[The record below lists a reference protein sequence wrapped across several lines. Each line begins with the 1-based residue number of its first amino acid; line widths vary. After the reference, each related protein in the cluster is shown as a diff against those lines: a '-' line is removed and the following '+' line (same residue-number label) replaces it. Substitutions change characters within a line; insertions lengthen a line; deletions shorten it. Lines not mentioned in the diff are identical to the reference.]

1 PGPPP
6 MGAYLARRLLL
17 AIPTMVIVYT
27 LAFLLVHA
35 TPGGPWD
42 NAEKPL
48 APQVIANLKAKYHL
62 DAPLWTQYLLYLD
75 NALHGSLG
83 PSYVN
88 TSQDV
93 SEIIA
98 EFFPVSTQLGAA
110 AMLFAIAVGIP
121 LGTLAAVYRN
131 TPVDYVA
138 TGIVVLGISI
148 PNYVMATLL
157 VTVFAVLL
165 HWLPTGGWRGL
176 LDIRVLIPMVAIG
189 FRPATTLARYLRT
202 SLLEVL
208 HQDYIRTARAK
219 GLAGS
224 RVIVR
229 HGLRN
234 ALTPIATVSG
244 ILVADVITG
253 SFFVETITRVPG
265 IGRYF
270 VTATTGR
277 DYPVLLALALLF
289 ALIIITMNILVDLS
303 YAALDPQ
310 VRYG

>member
-1 PGPPP
+1 
-6 MGAYLARRLLL
+6 MGAYLARRILL
-17 AIPTMVIVYT
+17 AIPTMAIVFT
-27 LAFLLVHA
+27 LAFVLVHS

-48 APQVIANLKAKYHL
+48 APQVIENLKVSYHL
-62 DAPLWTQYLLYLD
+62 DEPLWKQYLLYLD
-75 NALHGSLG
+75 NAAHGSLG

-93 SEIIA
+93 SDIIA
-98 EFFPVSTQLGAA
+98 SFFPVSMQLGSA
-110 AMLFAIAVGIP
+110 AMAFAIAVGVP
-121 LGTLAAVYRN
+121 LGALAAVYRN
-131 TPVDYVA
+131 TVVDYAA

-148 PNYVMATLL
+148 PNYVMATIL
-157 VTVFAVLL
+157 VTVFAVWL
-165 HWLPTGGWRGL
+165 HWVPTGGWRGL
-176 LDIRVLIPMVAIG
+176 FDVRLLIPMIAIG

-208 HQDYIRTARAK
+208 QQDYVRTARAK
-219 GLAGS
+219 GLVGS
-224 RVIVR
+224 RVVVR
-229 HGLRN
+229 HALRN

-244 ILVADVITG
+244 ILVADVVTG

-289 ALIIITMNILVDLS
+289 AVIIIIMNILVDLS
-303 YAALDPQ
+303 YALLDPQ

>member
-1 PGPPP
+1 
-6 MGAYLARRLLL
+6 MGRYLARRLLL
-17 AIPTMVIVYT
+17 AIPTMAIVYT
-27 LAFLLVHA
+27 LAFVLVHS

-48 APQVIANLKAKYHL
+48 APQVIANLKIAYHL
-62 DAPLWTQYLLYLD
+62 DQPLWKQYLLYLD
-75 NALHGSLG
+75 NVLHGSLG

-93 SEIIA
+93 SDIIRA
-98 EFFPVSTQLGAA
+98 FFPVSLQLGTA

-131 TPVDYVA
+131 TVVDYAA

-148 PNYVMATLL
+148 PNYVMATLM
-157 VTVFAVLL
+157 VTVLAVWL

-176 LDIRVLIPMVAIG
+176 LDVRVLIPMTAIG
-189 FRPATTLARYLRT
+189 LRPATTLARYLRT

-208 HQDYIRTARAK
+208 HQDYVRTARAK
-219 GLAGS
+219 GLVGF
-224 RVIVR
+224 RVVVR
-229 HGLRN
+229 HALRN
-234 ALTPIATVSG
+234 ALTPVATVSG
-244 ILVADVITG
+244 ILVADVVTG

-289 ALIIITMNILVDLS
+289 AVIIVVMNIIVDLS
-303 YAALDPQ
+303 YAVLDPQ

>member
-1 PGPPP
+1 
-6 MGAYLARRLLL
+6 MGAYLVRRLLL
-17 AIPTMVIVYT
+17 AVPTMVIVYT
-27 LAFLLVHA
+27 LAFVLIHA

-48 APQVIANLKAKYHL
+48 APQVIANLKAKYHM
-62 DAPLWTQYLLYLD
+62 DAPLWTQYALYLG

-93 SEIIA
+93 SDIIA
-98 EFFPVSTQLGAA
+98 AFFPVSMQLGAA
-110 AMLFAIAVGIP
+110 AMLFAIVVGIP

-131 TPVDYVA
+131 TAVDYAA

-157 VTVFAVLL
+157 VTIFAVVL
-165 HWLPTGGWRGL
+165 HWVPTGGWRGL
-176 LDIRVLIPMVAIG
+176 LDVRVLIPMTAIG

-219 GLAGS
+219 GLAGA
-224 RVIVR
+224 RVVVR
-229 HGLRN
+229 HALRN

-244 ILVADVITG
+244 ILVADVVTG

-289 ALIIITMNILVDLS
+289 AIIIITMNILVDLS
-303 YAALDPQ
+303 YAVLDPQ

>member
-1 PGPPP
+1 
-6 MGAYLARRLLL
+6 MGAYLLRRLLL
-17 AIPTMVIVYT
+17 AIPTIAIVYT
-27 LAFLLVHA
+27 VAFLLVHA

-48 APQVIANLKAKYHL
+48 APQVIENIRIKYHL
-62 DAPLWTQYLLYLD
+62 NDPLWKQYLLYLND
-75 NALHGSLG
+75 ALHGSLG

-88 TSQDV
+88 TARDV

-98 EFFPVSTQLGAA
+98 DFFPVSIQLGAV
-110 AMLFAIAVGIP
+110 AMLFAVVVGIP

-131 TPVDYVA
+131 TPVDYA
-138 TGIVVLGISI
+138 AIGVVVTGISI
-148 PNYVMATLL
+148 PNYVMATIL
-157 VTVFAVLL
+157 VTTLAVWL
-165 HWLPTGGWRGL
+165 HWLPTGGWGGVW
-176 LDIRVLIPMVAIG
+176 DIRILIPTVAIG

-208 HQDYIRTARAK
+208 GQDYIRTARAK
-219 GLAGS
+219 GLAG
-224 RVIVR
+224 RKIIVR
-229 HGLRN
+229 HALRN
-234 ALTPIATVSG
+234 ALVPIATISG

-289 ALIIITMNILVDLS
+289 GVIIITMNILVDLS

-310 VRYG
+310 VRYS

>member
-1 PGPPP
+1 
-6 MGAYLARRLLL
+6 MA
-17 AIPTMVIVYT
+17 IVYT
-27 LAFLLVHA
+27 VAFLLVHA

-48 APQVIANLKAKYHL
+48 APQVIENIRAKYHL
-62 DAPLWTQYLLYLD
+62 ADPLWKQYALYLRD
-75 NALHGSLG
+75 ALHGSLG

-88 TSQDV
+88 TARDV

-98 EFFPVSTQLGAA
+98 DFFPVSIQLGMV
-110 AMLFAIAVGIP
+110 AMAFAIVVGIP
-121 LGTLAAVYRN
+121 LGTLAASYRN
-131 TPVDYVA
+131 TYVDYLA
-138 TGIVVLGISI
+138 TGIVVTGISI
-148 PNYVMATLL
+148 PNYVTATIL
-157 VTVFAVLL
+157 VTVLAVYL
-165 HWLPTGGWRGL
+165 HWLPTGGWGGVFDVR
-176 LDIRVLIPMVAIG
+176 IIIPAIAIG

-208 HQDYIRTARAK
+208 NQDYVRTARAK
-219 GLAGS
+219 GLA
-224 RVIVR
+224 RKTVIIR
-229 HGLRN
+229 HALRN
-234 ALTPIATVSG
+234 GLIPIATVSG
-244 ILVADVITG
+244 ILIADVITG

-289 ALIIITMNILVDLS
+289 GMIIITMNILVDLA

-310 VRYG
+310 IRYG

>member
-1 PGPPP
+1 V
-6 MGAYLARRLLL
+6 GAYLVRRLLL
-17 AIPTMVIVYT
+17 AIPTMAIVYT
-27 LAFLLVHA
+27 VAFLLVHA

-48 APQVIANLKAKYHL
+48 APQVIENIKRKFHL
-62 DAPLWTQYLLYLD
+62 NEPLWRQYVLYLQD
-75 NALHGSLG
+75 ALHGSLG

-88 TSQDV
+88 AARDV

-98 EFFPVSTQLGAA
+98 DFFPVSLQLGAM
-110 AMLFAIAVGIP
+110 AMLFAIASGIP
-121 LGTLAAVYRN
+121 LGALAAVYRN
-131 TPVDYVA
+131 TPLDYA
-138 TGIVVLGISI
+138 ALGIIVLGISI
-148 PNYVMATLL
+148 PNYVMATIL
-157 VTVFAVLL
+157 VTVLAVVL
-165 HWLPTGGWRGL
+165 HWLPTGGWGGV
-176 LDIRVLIPMVAIG
+176 LDIRVVIPAVAIG
-189 FRPATTLARYLRT
+189 FLPATTLARFLRT

-208 HQDYIRTARAK
+208 GQDYIRTARAK
-219 GLAGS
+219 GLSGVGV
-224 RVIVR
+224 VIK

-234 ALTPIATVSG
+234 ALIPIATVSG

-277 DYPVLLALALLF
+277 DYPVLLGLALLF
-289 ALIIITMNILVDLS
+289 SVIIITMNILVDLT
-303 YAALDPQ
+303 YAVLDPQ

>member
-1 PGPPP
+1 VGS
-6 MGAYLARRLLL
+6 YLVRRLLL
-17 AIPTMVIVYT
+17 AFPTMAVVYT
-27 LAFLLVHA
+27 VAFFLVHA

-48 APQVIANLKAKYHL
+48 APQVIENIRLKFHL
-62 DAPLWTQYLLYLD
+62 NEPLWHQYLLYLRD
-75 NALHGSLG
+75 AAHGSLG

-88 TSQDV
+88 TSRDV
-93 SEIIA
+93 AEIIA
-98 EFFPVSTQLGAA
+98 DFFPVSIQLGAV
-110 AMLFAIAVGIP
+110 AMLFAIVVGIP

-131 TPVDYVA
+131 SPVDYVA
-138 TGIVVLGISI
+138 MGIVVLGISI
-148 PNYVMATLL
+148 PNYVMATIL
-157 VTVFAVLL
+157 VTVVAVLL
-165 HWLPTGGWRGL
+165 HWLPTGGWGGV
-176 LDIRVLIPMVAIG
+176 LDPRVIIPAVAIG

-208 HQDYIRTARAK
+208 GQDYIRTARAK
-219 GLAGS
+219 GLSG
-224 RVIVR
+224 RGVVLR
-229 HGLRN
+229 HALRN
-234 ALTPIATVSG
+234 ALVPIATVSG
-244 ILVADVITG
+244 ILVADVVTG

-289 ALIIITMNILVDLS
+289 GVVIITMNILVDLT

>member
-1 PGPPP
+1 VGF
-6 MGAYLARRLLL
+6 YLVRRLLL
-17 AIPTMVIVYT
+17 AIPTIALVYT
-27 LAFLLVHA
+27 VAFLLVHA

-48 APQVIANLKAKYHL
+48 APQVIENLKVKYHL
-62 DAPLWTQYLLYLD
+62 NEPLWRQYLLYLGD
-75 NALHGSLG
+75 AVHGSLG

-88 TSQDV
+88 TARDV

-98 EFFPVSTQLGAA
+98 DFFPVSIQLGML
-110 AMLFAIAVGIP
+110 AMLFAVAVGIP

-131 TPVDYVA
+131 TSVDYA
-138 TGIVVLGISI
+138 AMGLVVMGISI
-148 PNYVMATLL
+148 PNYVMATIL
-157 VTVFAVLL
+157 VTVLAVYL
-165 HWLPTGGWRGL
+165 HWVPTGGWAGVHDARA
-176 LDIRVLIPMVAIG
+176 IIPVIAIG

-208 HQDYIRTARAK
+208 GQDYIRTARAK
-219 GLAGS
+219 GLA
-224 RVIVR
+224 RWVVIAR

-234 ALTPIATVSG
+234 ALIPIATVSG

-289 ALIIITMNILVDLS
+289 GIIIITMNVLVDLS
-303 YAALDPQ
+303 YALLDPQ
-310 VRYG
+310 IRYG

>member
-1 PGPPP
+1 
-6 MGAYLARRLLL
+6 MA
-17 AIPTMVIVYT
+17 IVYT
-27 LAFLLVHA
+27 VAFLLVHA

-48 APQVIANLKAKYHL
+48 APQVIENLKIKYHL
-62 DAPLWTQYLLYLD
+62 NEPFWKQYLLYLRE
-75 NALHGSLG
+75 AAHGSLG

-88 TSQDV
+88 TARDV
-93 SEIIA
+93 SEIIVD
-98 EFFPVSTQLGAA
+98 FFPVSVQLGAV
-110 AMLFAIAVGIP
+110 AMLVALAMGIP

-131 TPVDYVA
+131 TSVDYMSM
-138 TGIVVLGISI
+138 GIVVIGISI
-148 PNYVMATLL
+148 PNYVMATVL
-157 VTVFAVLL
+157 VTVLAVLL
-165 HWLPTGGWRGL
+165 HWLPTGGWGGV
-176 LDIRVLIPMVAIG
+176 LDVRVIIPAIAIG

-208 HQDYIRTARAK
+208 GQDYIRTARAK
-219 GLAGS
+219 GLAGRS
-224 RVIVR
+224 VVIR

-234 ALTPIATVSG
+234 ALIPIATVSG
-244 ILVADVITG
+244 ILIADVITG

-289 ALIIITMNILVDLS
+289 GAIIITMNILVDLS
-303 YAALDPQ
+303 YAVLDPQ

>member
-1 PGPPP
+1 
-6 MGAYLARRLLL
+6 MGAYLTRRLLL
-17 AIPTMVIVYT
+17 AIPMMAIVYT

-48 APQVIANLKAKYHL
+48 APQVLANLKAKYHL
-62 DAPLWTQYLLYLD
+62 DDPLWKQYVLYLG
-75 NALHGSLG
+75 NAVHGSLG

-93 SEIIA
+93 AEIIR
-98 EFFPVSTQLGAA
+98 EFFPVSMQLGAA
-110 AMLFAIAVGIP
+110 AMVFAIATGIP

-131 TPVDYVA
+131 TPLDYAA
-138 TGIVVLGISI
+138 TGIVVIGISI

-176 LDIRVLIPMVAIG
+176 LDARVLIPMVAIG
-189 FRPATTLARYLRT
+189 FRPATTLARYLRA

-224 RVIVR
+224 RVVVR
-229 HGLRN
+229 HGVRN

-244 ILVADVITG
+244 FLVADVITG

-289 ALIIITMNILVDLS
+289 AVIIITMNLLVDLS
-303 YAALDPQ
+303 YALIDPQ
-310 VRYG
+310 VRYT

>member
-1 PGPPP
+1 V
-6 MGAYLARRLLL
+6 GAYLLRRVLL
-17 AIPTMVIVYT
+17 AIPTIAVVYT
-27 LAFLLVHA
+27 VAFLLVHA

-48 APQVIANLKAKYHL
+48 APQVIENIRIKYHL
-62 DAPLWTQYLLYLD
+62 NDPLWKQYLLYLND
-75 NALHGSLG
+75 ALHGSLG

-88 TSQDV
+88 TARDV

-98 EFFPVSTQLGAA
+98 DFFPVSIQLGAV
-110 AMLFAIAVGIP
+110 AMLLAVGVGIP
-121 LGTLAAVYRN
+121 LGTLDAVYRN
-131 TPVDYVA
+131 TPVDYA
-138 TGIVVLGISI
+138 AIGVVVTGISI
-148 PNYVMATLL
+148 PNYVMATIL
-157 VTVFAVLL
+157 VTTLAVWL
-165 HWLPTGGWRGL
+165 HWLPTGGWGGVW
-176 LDIRVLIPMVAIG
+176 DIRIIIPTVAIG

-208 HQDYIRTARAK
+208 GQDYIRTARAK
-219 GLAGS
+219 GLAG
-224 RVIVR
+224 RKVVVR

-234 ALTPIATVSG
+234 ALVPIATISG

-289 ALIIITMNILVDLS
+289 GVIIITMNILVDLS

-310 VRYG
+310 VRYA

>member
-1 PGPPP
+1 
-6 MGAYLARRLLL
+6 MGLYLARRLLL
-17 AIPTMVIVYT
+17 AVPTIAIVYT
-27 LAFLLVHA
+27 VAFVLVHA

-48 APQVIANLKAKYHL
+48 APQVIENLKIKYHL
-62 DAPLWTQYLLYLD
+62 TEPIWSQYMLYLRD
-75 NALHGSLG
+75 AAHGSLG

-88 TSQDV
+88 TSRDV

-98 EFFPVSTQLGAA
+98 DFFPVSIQLGAV
-110 AMLFAIAVGIP
+110 AMLLALAVGIP

-131 TPVDYVA
+131 TPIDYAAVGLVA
-138 TGIVVLGISI
+138 VGISI
-148 PNYVMATLL
+148 PNYVMATIL
-157 VTVFAVLL
+157 VTVLAVYL
-165 HWLPTGGWRGL
+165 HWLPTGGWGGV
-176 LDIRVLIPMVAIG
+176 LDIRIIIPALAIG

-202 SLLEVL
+202 SLLDVL
-208 HQDYIRTARAK
+208 NQDYIRTARAK
-219 GLAGS
+219 GLAGGI
-224 RVIVR
+224 VIIR

-234 ALTPIATVSG
+234 ALIPVATVSG
-244 ILVADVITG
+244 ILVADVVTG

-270 VTATTGR
+270 VTATSGR

-289 ALIIITMNILVDLS
+289 GVIIITMNILVDLS
-303 YAALDPQ
+303 YAVLDPQ

>member
-1 PGPPP
+1 

-17 AIPTMVIVYT
+17 AVPTMVIVYT

-62 DAPLWTQYLLYLD
+62 DAPLWTQYVLYLD
-75 NALHGSLG
+75 NAVHGSLG

-98 EFFPVSTQLGAA
+98 EFFPVSMQLGAA

-131 TPVDYVA
+131 TPVDYA
-138 TGIVVLGISI
+138 AMGAVVLGISI

-157 VTVFAVLL
+157 VTVFAVAL
-165 HWLPTGGWRGL
+165 HWVPTGGWRGL

-189 FRPATTLARYLRT
+189 FRPATILARYLRT

-224 RVIVR
+224 RVILR

-234 ALTPIATVSG
+234 ALTPVATVSG

>member
-1 PGPPP
+1 
-6 MGAYLARRLLL
+6 MGAYLLRRLLL
-17 AIPTMVIVYT
+17 AIPTIAIVYT
-27 LAFLLVHA
+27 VAFLLVHA

-48 APQVIANLKAKYHL
+48 APQVIENIRIKYHL
-62 DAPLWTQYLLYLD
+62 NDPLWKQYLLYLND
-75 NALHGSLG
+75 ALHGSLG

-88 TSQDV
+88 TARDV

-98 EFFPVSTQLGAA
+98 DFFPVSIQLGAVS
-110 AMLFAIAVGIP
+110 MLFAVVVGIP

-131 TPVDYVA
+131 TPVDYA
-138 TGIVVLGISI
+138 AIGVVVTGISI
-148 PNYVMATLL
+148 PNYVMATIL
-157 VTVFAVLL
+157 VTTLAVWL
-165 HWLPTGGWRGL
+165 HWLPTGGWGGVW
-176 LDIRVLIPMVAIG
+176 DIRILIPTIAIG

-208 HQDYIRTARAK
+208 GQDYIRTARAK
-219 GLAGS
+219 GLAG
-224 RVIVR
+224 RKVIVR
-229 HGLRN
+229 HALRN
-234 ALTPIATVSG
+234 ALVPIATISG

-289 ALIIITMNILVDLS
+289 GVIIITMNILVDLS

-310 VRYG
+310 VRYS

>member
-1 PGPPP
+1 
-6 MGAYLARRLLL
+6 
-17 AIPTMVIVYT
+17 MVTVYT
-27 LAFLLVHA
+27 VAFLLVHA

-48 APQVIANLKAKYHL
+48 APQVIENLKIKYHL
-62 DAPLWTQYLLYLD
+62 SDPLWRQYLLYLKD
-75 NALHGSLG
+75 ALHGSLG

-88 TSQDV
+88 TARDV

-98 EFFPVSTQLGAA
+98 DFFPVSIQLGLA
-110 AMLFAIAVGIP
+110 AMLFAIILGIP
-121 LGTLAAVYRN
+121 LGALAAVYRN
-131 TPVDYVA
+131 TPVDYVSM
-138 TGIVVLGISI
+138 GVVVMGISI
-148 PNYVMATLL
+148 PNYVMATILI
-157 VTVFAVLL
+157 TVLAVLL
-165 HWLPTGGWRGL
+165 HWLPTGGWGGM
-176 LDIRVLIPMVAIG
+176 LDVRVLIPAVAIG

-208 HQDYIRTARAK
+208 GQDYIRTARAK
-219 GLAGS
+219 GLSS
-224 RVIVR
+224 RRVVIR

-234 ALTPIATVSG
+234 ALIPIATVSG
-244 ILVADVITG
+244 ILIADVITG

-289 ALIIITMNILVDLS
+289 GLIIITMNILVDLS
-303 YAALDPQ
+303 YAVLDPQ

>member
-1 PGPPP
+1 
-6 MGAYLARRLLL
+6 MGAYLARRVAL
-17 AIPTMVIVYT
+17 AVPTMAVAYT
-27 LAFLLVHA
+27 LAFLLIHA

-48 APQVIANLKAKYHL
+48 APQVIENIKIKYHL
-62 DAPLWTQYLLYLD
+62 DQPIWVQYGLYLG
-75 NALHGSLG
+75 NVLHGSLG

-88 TSQDV
+88 TSEDV
-93 SEIIA
+93 VEIVRQ
-98 EFFPVSTQLGAA
+98 FFPVSIQLGAA
-110 AMLFAIAVGIP
+110 AMAFAIALGVP

-131 TPVDYVA
+131 TAVDYAA
-138 TGIVVLGISI
+138 TGMVVLGISV
-148 PNYVMATLL
+148 PNYVMASLL
-157 VTVFAVLL
+157 VTVFAVVL
-165 HWLPTGGWRGL
+165 HWLPTGGWGGL
-176 LDIRVLIPMVAIG
+176 FSVRLLIPMVAIG
-189 FRPATTLARYLRT
+189 FRPATILARYLRT

-219 GLAGS
+219 GLFGS
-224 RVIVR
+224 RVTVR
-229 HGLRN
+229 HALRN

-270 VTATTGR
+270 VTAVTGR

-289 ALIIITMNILVDLS
+289 AVVIITMNILVDLS
-303 YAALDPQ
+303 YAVLDPR
-310 VRYG
+310 VRYA

>member
-1 PGPPP
+1 
-6 MGAYLARRLLL
+6 MGTYLARRLLL
-17 AIPTMVIVYT
+17 AVPTIAIVYT
-27 LAFLLVHA
+27 VAFLLVHA

-48 APQVIANLKAKYHL
+48 APQVIENLKSKYHL
-62 DAPLWTQYLLYLD
+62 NEPIWTQYLLYLRD
-75 NALHGSLG
+75 AAHGSLG

-88 TSQDV
+88 TTRDV

-98 EFFPVSTQLGAA
+98 DFFPVSIQLGGV
-110 AMLFAIAVGIP
+110 AMLLALAVGIP

-131 TPVDYVA
+131 TPIDYAAVGLVA
-138 TGIVVLGISI
+138 VGISI
-148 PNYVMATLL
+148 PNYVMATIL
-157 VTVFAVLL
+157 VTVLAVYL
-165 HWLPTGGWRGL
+165 HWLPTGGWGGV
-176 LDIRVLIPMVAIG
+176 LDVRIIIPALAIG

-202 SLLEVL
+202 SLLDVL
-208 HQDYIRTARAK
+208 NQDYIRTARAK
-219 GLAGS
+219 GLAGGI
-224 RVIVR
+224 VIIR

-234 ALTPIATVSG
+234 ALIPVATVSG
-244 ILVADVITG
+244 ILVADVVTG

-289 ALIIITMNILVDLS
+289 GVIIITMNILVDLS

>member
-1 PGPPP
+1 
-6 MGAYLARRLLL
+6 MA
-17 AIPTMVIVYT
+17 VVYT
-27 LAFLLVHA
+27 VAFLLVHA

-48 APQVIANLKAKYHL
+48 APQVIENIRIKYHL
-62 DAPLWTQYLLYLD
+62 NDPLWKQYLLYLND
-75 NALHGSLG
+75 AVHGSLG

-88 TSQDV
+88 TARDV

-98 EFFPVSTQLGAA
+98 DFFPISLQLGVL
-110 AMLFAIAVGIP
+110 AMLFAVGVGVP

-131 TPVDYVA
+131 TPIDYA
-138 TGIVVLGISI
+138 AIGVVVTGISI
-148 PNYVMATLL
+148 PNYVMATIL
-157 VTVFAVLL
+157 VTTLAVWL
-165 HWLPTGGWRGL
+165 HWLPTGGWGGVW
-176 LDIRVLIPMVAIG
+176 DIRVIIPMVAIG

-208 HQDYIRTARAK
+208 GQDYIRTARAK
-219 GLAGS
+219 GLAS
-224 RVIVR
+224 RRVVVR

-234 ALTPIATVSG
+234 ALVPIATISG

-289 ALIIITMNILVDLS
+289 AVIIITMNILVDLS
-303 YAALDPQ
+303 YAVLDPQ
-310 VRYG
+310 VRYA

>member
-1 PGPPP
+1 VGS
-6 MGAYLARRLLL
+6 YLLRRLLL
-17 AIPTMVIVYT
+17 AIPTLAIVYT
-27 LAFLLVHA
+27 VAFLLVHA

-48 APQVIANLKAKYHL
+48 APQVIENLKAKYHL
-62 DAPLWTQYLLYLD
+62 DEPLWAQYLLYLRD
-75 NALHGSLG
+75 ALHGSLG

-88 TSQDV
+88 TARDV

-98 EFFPVSTQLGAA
+98 DFFPVSIQLGAV
-110 AMLFAIAVGIP
+110 AMVLAVALGIP
-121 LGTLAAVYRN
+121 LGTVAAVRRN
-131 TPVDYVA
+131 TLLDYTA
-138 TGIVVLGISI
+138 MGMVVMGISI
-148 PNYVMATLL
+148 PNYVLATIL
-157 VTVFAVLL
+157 VTVLAVLL
-165 HWLPTGGWRGL
+165 HWLPTGGWGGI
-176 LDIRVLIPMVAIG
+176 LDVRVIIPAVAIG

-208 HQDYIRTARAK
+208 SQDYMRTAWAK
-219 GLAGS
+219 GLPG
-224 RVIVR
+224 RTVVLR

-234 ALTPIATVSG
+234 ALIPIATVSG
-244 ILVADVITG
+244 ILIADVITG

-289 ALIIITMNILVDLS
+289 SVIIITMNILVDLS
-303 YAALDPQ
+303 YAVLDPQ
-310 VRYG
+310 IRYG

>member
-1 PGPPP
+1 
-6 MGAYLARRLLL
+6 MGAYLVRRLLL
-17 AIPTMVIVYT
+17 AVPTMVIVYT
-27 LAFLLVHA
+27 LAFVLVHA

-48 APQVIANLKAKYHL
+48 APQVIANLKAKYHM
-62 DAPLWTQYLLYLD
+62 DAPLWTQYILYLD

-98 EFFPVSTQLGAA
+98 EFFPVSMQLGAA

-131 TPVDYVA
+131 TAVDYAA

-157 VTVFAVLL
+157 VTIFAVVL
-165 HWLPTGGWRGL
+165 HWVPTGGWRGL
-176 LDIRVLIPMVAIG
+176 LDVRVLIPMTAIG

-219 GLAGS
+219 GLAGV
-224 RVIVR
+224 RVVVR
-229 HGLRN
+229 HALRN

-244 ILVADVITG
+244 ILVADVVTG

-289 ALIIITMNILVDLS
+289 AVIIITMNILVDLS
-303 YAALDPQ
+303 YALLDPQ

>member
-1 PGPPP
+1 
-6 MGAYLARRLLL
+6 MGAYLVRRLLL
-17 AIPTMVIVYT
+17 AVPTMIIVYT
-27 LAFLLVHA
+27 LAFVLIHA

-48 APQVIANLKAKYHL
+48 APQVIANLKAKYHM
-62 DAPLWTQYLLYLD
+62 DAPLWTQYALYLG

-93 SEIIA
+93 SDIIA
-98 EFFPVSTQLGAA
+98 AFFPVSMQLGAA
-110 AMLFAIAVGIP
+110 AMLFAIVVGIP
-121 LGTLAAVYRN
+121 LGTLAAIYRN
-131 TPVDYVA
+131 TVVDYAA

-157 VTVFAVLL
+157 VTIFAVVL
-165 HWLPTGGWRGL
+165 HWVPTGGWRGL
-176 LDIRVLIPMVAIG
+176 LDVRVLIPMTAIG

-219 GLAGS
+219 GLAGA
-224 RVIVR
+224 RVVLR
-229 HGLRN
+229 HALRN

-244 ILVADVITG
+244 ILVADVVTG

-289 ALIIITMNILVDLS
+289 AIIIITMNILVDLS
-303 YAALDPQ
+303 YALLDPQ

>member
-1 PGPPP
+1 VGR
-6 MGAYLARRLLL
+6 YLVRRLLL
-17 AIPTMVIVYT
+17 ALPTIALVYT
-27 LAFLLVHA
+27 LAFVLVHA

-48 APQVIANLKAKYHL
+48 APQVIENIRAKYHL
-62 DAPLWTQYLLYLD
+62 NDPLWKQYLLYLGE
-75 NALHGSLG
+75 ALHGSLG

-88 TSQDV
+88 TALDV
-93 SEIIA
+93 SDIIRD
-98 EFFPVSTQLGAA
+98 FFPVSVQLGAV
-110 AMLFAIAVGIP
+110 AMFFAVALGIP

-131 TPVDYVA
+131 THVDYLA
-138 TGIVVLGISI
+138 MGVVVMGISI
-148 PNYVMATLL
+148 PNYVTATIL
-157 VTVFAVLL
+157 VTVLAVYL
-165 HWLPTGGWRGL
+165 HWLPTGGWNGI
-176 LDIRVLIPMVAIG
+176 LDVRIIIPAVAIG
-189 FRPATTLARYLRT
+189 FRPAATLARYLRA

-219 GLAGS
+219 GVAGS
-224 RVIVR
+224 AIVIR
-229 HGLRN
+229 HALRN
-234 ALTPIATVSG
+234 GLIPVATVSG

-289 ALIIITMNILVDLS
+289 GVIIVSMNILVDLS

-310 VRYG
+310 IRYS

>member
-1 PGPPP
+1 
-6 MGAYLARRLLL
+6 MGAYLVRRLLL
-17 AIPTMVIVYT
+17 AVPTMVIVYT
-27 LAFLLVHA
+27 LAFVLIHA

-48 APQVIANLKAKYHL
+48 APQVIANLKAKYHM
-62 DAPLWTQYLLYLD
+62 DAPLWTQYALYLG

-93 SEIIA
+93 SDIIA
-98 EFFPVSTQLGAA
+98 AFFPVSMQLGAA
-110 AMLFAIAVGIP
+110 AMLFAIVVGIP

-131 TPVDYVA
+131 TVVDYAA

-157 VTVFAVLL
+157 VTIFAVVL
-165 HWLPTGGWRGL
+165 HWVPTGGWRGL
-176 LDIRVLIPMVAIG
+176 LDVRVLIPMTAIG

-219 GLAGS
+219 GLAGA

-229 HGLRN
+229 HALRN

-244 ILVADVITG
+244 ILVADVVTG

-289 ALIIITMNILVDLS
+289 AIIIITMNILVDLS
-303 YAALDPQ
+303 YALLDPQ

>member
-1 PGPPP
+1 
-6 MGAYLARRLLL
+6 MA
-17 AIPTMVIVYT
+17 IVYT
-27 LAFLLVHA
+27 VAFLLVHA

-48 APQVIANLKAKYHL
+48 APQVIENIRLKYHL
-62 DAPLWTQYLLYLD
+62 NEPLWKQYLLYLD
-75 NALHGSLG
+75 DAVHGSLG

-88 TSQDV
+88 RARDV

-98 EFFPVSTQLGAA
+98 DFFPTSIQLGIV

-131 TPVDYVA
+131 TPVDYGA
-138 TGIVVLGISI
+138 IGLVVTGISI
-148 PNYVMATLL
+148 PNYVMATIL
-157 VTVFAVLL
+157 VTTLAVWL
-165 HWLPTGGWRGL
+165 HWLPTGGWGGIW
-176 LDIRVLIPMVAIG
+176 DIRIIIPTIAIG

-208 HQDYIRTARAK
+208 GQDYIRTARAK
-219 GLAGS
+219 GLAG
-224 RVIVR
+224 RKVVVR
-229 HGLRN
+229 HALRN
-234 ALTPIATVSG
+234 ALVPIATISG

-289 ALIIITMNILVDLS
+289 GVIIITMNILVDLS
-303 YAALDPQ
+303 YAVLDPQ
-310 VRYG
+310 VRYA

>member
-1 PGPPP
+1 
-6 MGAYLARRLLL
+6 MA
-17 AIPTMVIVYT
+17 IVYT
-27 LAFLLVHA
+27 VAFLLVHA

-42 NAEKPL
+42 DAEKPL
-48 APQVIANLKAKYHL
+48 APQVIENLKIKYHL
-62 DAPLWTQYLLYLD
+62 NEPFWKQYLLYLRE
-75 NALHGSLG
+75 ALHGSLG

-88 TSQDV
+88 TARDV
-93 SEIIA
+93 SEIIVD
-98 EFFPVSTQLGAA
+98 FFPVSVQLGAV
-110 AMLFAIAVGIP
+110 AMLFAIAMGIP

-131 TPVDYVA
+131 TSVDYMSM
-138 TGIVVLGISI
+138 GIVVIGISI
-148 PNYVMATLL
+148 PNYVMATALI
-157 VTVFAVLL
+157 TVLAVLL
-165 HWLPTGGWRGL
+165 HWLPTGGWGGV
-176 LDIRVLIPMVAIG
+176 LDVRVIIPAIAIG

-208 HQDYIRTARAK
+208 GQDYIRTARAK
-219 GLAGS
+219 GLARR
-224 RVIVR
+224 RVVIR

-234 ALTPIATVSG
+234 ALIPIATVSG

-289 ALIIITMNILVDLS
+289 GVIIITMNILVDLS
-303 YAALDPQ
+303 YAVLDPQ